1 MNKKLTV
8 MNKFGESV
16 YCILSDCEAL
26 ETQMMEVLNLKPG
39 QGFSVSFLKEFV
51 EVNDYYSNETV
62 GSFQILS
69 FVDTDETVDL
79 NWKKSEQKMP

>member
-26 ETQMMEVLNLKPG
+26 ETQMMEVLNLHPG
-39 QGFSVSFLKEFV
+39 QGFSVTFGKDLV

-62 GSFQILS
+62 GSFQIVS
-69 FVDTDETVDL
+69 FTDTDETVDL
-79 NWKKSEQKMP
+79 NWKKSKLNKP